1 MRACVSVCERV
12 CACARLTEVSDN
24 AVVFVHAVFEAL
36 QSVID
41 GAESQDDL
49 GQLALQR
56 PQLVI
61 ADGASNDTVSVQ
73 WLLSVQA

>member
-1 MRACVSVCERV
+1 MCVC
-12 CACARLTEVSDN
+12 LTEVSDN

-41 GAESQDDL
+41 GAESQDNL
-49 GQLALQR
+49 RELALHC

-61 ADGASNDTVSVQ
+61 ADGASDHTVSV
-73 WLLSVQA
+73 

>member
-1 MRACVSVCERV
+1 MC
-12 CACARLTEVSDN
+12 LTEVGDD

-36 QSVID
+36 QRVVD
-41 GAESQDDL
+41 GAEGQDDL

-61 ADGASNDTVSVQ
+61 ADGASDDTVPV
-73 WLLSVQA
+73 

>member
-1 MRACVSVCERV
+1 MCVRVCVCMSV
-12 CACARLTEVSDN
+12 CACVCLTEVSDN
-24 AVVFVHAVFEAL
+24 AVMFVHAVFEAL

-41 GAESQDDL
+41 GAESEDNL

-61 ADGASNDTVSVQ
+61 ADGASDDTVSVQ
-73 WLLSVQA
+73 WLLSIQA